1 MVYHITV
8 SLAVG
13 SHIENKY
20 CIFES
25 NKNHEEVE
33 DAFEAHFRTR
43 NFLCLPCD
51 PNKVNDGKKTSYIMR
66 CKDICCIAVS
76 EK

>member
-13 SHIENKY
+13 SHVENKY
-20 CIFES
+20 CIYES
-25 NKNHEEVE
+25 MENHN
-33 DAFEAHFRTR
+33 EAENTLGKHISSRD
-43 NFLCLPCD
+43 LICLPSD

-66 CKDICCIAVS
+66 CKDIFCIAVS